1 MSLDPELAGLMEH
14 VAGVG
19 SFADLLADPDGM
31 QRLEAFS
38 GALLPY
44 SPPDVPVRSVEAPG
58 PNGPVTIRAYGPVPE
73 RAQGPAGSDDGVPG
87 LVWLHGGGFA
97 GGSLDMRE
105 ADQVAREIA
114 QRTGG
119 VVFSVDYRLARDG
132 VHFPVP
138 HEDALAAWLWATA
151 HAGDFGVAPGRLCLG
166 GASAGANLAVGAGM
180 YLKDAGEPMPA
191 KLLLAYP
198 FLHADLPHAGDAAS
212 VSSEEAFDETGNDGV
227 LAALP
232 RILRFTA
239 DDCRGMVENYIG
251 GPAGMA
257 SSYAMPG
264 HADPLGLPPAAVL
277 ASEYDDL
284 RPSAELF
291 VKGLRQSGIAVE
303 YRLEQGATHG
313 YLNHS
318 AALGIVR
325 QGLSFLAA
333 ELQSAK
339 PFQ

>member
-1 MSLDPELAGLMEH
+1 MEH

-44 SPPDVPVRSVEAPG
+44 SPPDVPARSVEAPG
-58 PNGPVTIRAYGPVPE
+58 PNGPVSIRAYGPVGFDGVLP
-73 RAQGPAGSDDGVPG
+73 DDGVPG

-97 GGSLDMRE
+97 GGNLDMRE

-138 HEDALAAWLWATA
+138 HEDALAAWLWAAT

-166 GASAGANLAVGAGM
+166 GASAGANLAVGAAM
-180 YLKDAGEPMPA
+180 YLKDAAEPMPA
-191 KLLLAYP
+191 KLVLAYP
-198 FLHADLPHAGDAAS
+198 FLHGELPAEQDLDLPAMDR
-212 VSSEEAFDETGNDGV
+212 
-227 LAALP
+227 LP
-232 RILRFTA
+232 SILRFT
-239 DDCRGMVENYIG
+239 DEDCRNMVENYIG
-251 GPAGMA
+251 GPLAMA

-264 HADPLGLPPAAVL
+264 HADPVGLPPAAVL

-291 VKGLRQSGIAVE
+291 VAGLRRAGIAVE

-333 ELQSAK
+333 ELESAK

>member
-1 MSLDPELAGLMEH
+1 MTLDPELAGLMQH

-19 SFADLLADPDGM
+19 SFAELQADPDGM

-44 SPPDVPVRSVEAPG
+44 SPPDVPVRSVEVPG
-58 PNGPVTIRAYGPVPE
+58 PNGPVPVRVYGSGVSDGGVP
-73 RAQGPAGSDDGVPG
+73 GGGVPG

-105 ADQVAREIA
+105 ADQVAREMV

-119 VVFSVDYRLARDG
+119 VVFSVGYRLARDG

-138 HEDALAAWLWATA
+138 HEDALAAWRWAVS
-151 HAGDFGVAPGRLCLG
+151 HAGEFGVAPERLCLG
-166 GASAGANLAVGAGM
+166 GASAGANLAVGAAM
-180 YLKDAGEPMPA
+180 YLKDAGWPMPA

-198 FLHADLPHAGDAAS
+198 FLHAELPGSQPGAGDAAGWNS
-212 VSSEEAFDETGNDGV
+212 GAAGNGGV
-227 LAALP
+227 MAALP
-232 RILRFTA
+232 GILRFTA

-264 HADPLGLPPAAVL
+264 HADPVGLPPAAVL

-284 RPSAELF
+284 RPSAEHF
-291 VKGLRQSGIAVE
+291 VAGLRRSGIAVE
-303 YRLEQGATHG
+303 YRLEEGATHG

-318 AALGIVR
+318 AALGIVQ

-333 ELQSAK
+333 ELESAK
-339 PFQ
+339 SFQ

>member
-1 MSLDPELAGLMEH
+1 MTLDPELAGLLH
-14 VAGVG
+14 HLAGIS
-19 SFADLLADPDGM
+19 SFAELLADPDGM

-58 PNGPVTIRAYGPVPE
+58 PNGTVPVRAYGPVGFDGGVPD
-73 RAQGPAGSDDGVPG
+73 GGVPG

-105 ADQVAREIA
+105 ADQLARELV

-138 HEDALAAWLWATA
+138 HEDALAAWLWAAT

-180 YLKDAGEPMPA
+180 YLKDAGGPMPA

-198 FLHADLPHAGDAAS
+198 FLHADLPHAGDAAAVAS
-212 VSSEEAFDETGNDGV
+212 GEASDEAGNDGV

-291 VKGLRQSGIAVE
+291 VAGLRGAGIAVE

-318 AALGIVR
+318 AALSIVR

-333 ELQSAK
+333 ELESAK